1 MCKKII
7 ECTVS
12 KMYNSSILNTWFLNK
27 TNCDRM
33 HKTPIYFTNI
43 KFKKK
48 KETIILEKHN

>member
-43 KFKKK
+43 KFKEKK
-48 KETIILEKHN
+48 GNNYLRKT